1 MTSYT
6 APVFIGYRGQG
17 HKMRGGWRTHLEVS
31 FIDKKKYISNK
42 SLSKCVTYLGENAH
56 SCSLCYKPSYTGDV

>member
-31 FIDKKKYISNK
+31 FIDNKKYISNK
-42 SLSKCVTYLGENAH
+42 SLSKCEKNLSFNIFR
-56 SCSLCYKPSYTGDV
+56 